1 VTPPRRPAPAPLALA
16 AALPLGVATG
26 SLPIPYGDLRWLV
39 LGVVLLAFAISY
51 RTLARRMP
59 GPVVP
64 SGLIARGAGR
74 PLGLGAAALTL
85 VSGAFFQLALYRAA
99 GLLGASLLDD
109 AVAWWVVALGCC
121 AIVAACALLPAR
133 LTTWLLVLLIPAGA
147 VLITGSG
154 PPGIGTQVIGS
165 AMVITGD
172 RAPLSADQLG
182 GHQPPTP
189 GDQLGG
195 LIAALQVPAQVVAW
209 VVFAGL
215 VAGLVGVHQLLTR
228 QVVLLG
234 HERVVPAVV
243 GRVPVGVSLAQSVV
257 AGAALGVF
265 GWVGAAPGPWLGR
278 AGGLGIVFVLALT
291 ALAALLFLNRDPA
304 GDGVVRRLVAPLLST
319 VGLGVLGYLAL
330 PGVPLLWAGIAVLA
344 GAGYG
349 LALRRTDPVRYAGIG
364 LGVAAVVVTPAPP
377 VVPRQRL
384 PGAHRPERIT
394 GEVTGEPAAPR
405 RRRTPG
411 SE

>member
-1 VTPPRRPAPAPLALA
+1 VTPPRRPAAVPLALA
-16 AALPLGVATG
+16 AALPLGVAT
-26 SLPIPYGDLRWLV
+26 SNLPIRYADPRWLV
-39 LGVVLLAFAISY
+39 LGVVLLAFVISY

-99 GLLGASLLDD
+99 GSLGASRLDD

-121 AIVAACALLPAR
+121 AVVAASALLPAR
-133 LTTWLLVLLIPAGA
+133 VTTWLLMLLIPAAA
-147 VLITGSG
+147 VIVTGSG
-154 PPGIGTQVIGS
+154 PPEVGTQLS
-165 AMVITGD
+165 HHQ
-172 RAPLSADQLG
+172 APN
-182 GHQPPTP
+182 P

-195 LIAALQVPAQVVAW
+195 LVAALPVPAEVVAW
-209 VVFAGL
+209 LVFAGL

-234 HERVVPAVV
+234 RERVVPAVI
-243 GRVPVGVSLAQSVV
+243 GRVPVAVSLAQSTV
-257 AGAALGVF
+257 AAGALGVF
-265 GWVGAAPGPWLGR
+265 GWVGAVPGPWLGR

-291 ALAALLFLNRDPA
+291 ALSALLFLNRDPV
-304 GDGVVRRLVAPLLST
+304 GDGVVRRLGAPLLST

-330 PGVPLLWAGIAVLA
+330 PGVPLLWVGIAVLA

-349 LALRRTDPVRYAGIG
+349 LTLRRTDPVRYAGIG
-364 LGVAAVVVTPAPP
+364 LGVAAVVVTPPP
-377 VVPRQRL
+377 VVPRQRM

-394 GEVTGEPAAPR
+394 GEVTEEPAAPR